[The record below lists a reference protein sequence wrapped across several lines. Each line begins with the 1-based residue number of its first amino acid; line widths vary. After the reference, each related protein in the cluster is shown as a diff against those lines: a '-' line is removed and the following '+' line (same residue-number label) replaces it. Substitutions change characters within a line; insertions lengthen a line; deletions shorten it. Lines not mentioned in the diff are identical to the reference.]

1 MQYFVSAENSS
12 YFYWQLE
19 LLIESFLM
27 QGIETD
33 LIIGL
38 AENNSQKVKGFSSNL
53 VKYSTKFIHANQGA
67 EINYLPINRVNAI
80 RNALASGILKFP
92 FALIHADMILKNP
105 IELSVDDQQYGVVV
119 NNVNE
124 ISPIEEK
131 IVNETINS
139 KLSEIAK
146 EKNVDP
152 KNFPNIPSFS
162 APVVFTKN
170 FENIADV
177 FFARLS
183 SNEMELIKEKGTDFP
198 CELVAWHITLRESFR
213 HCSIK
218 GKFMSANLLFDQ
230 ENINFIHYKTGIPPV
245 FHKKYYNFSS
255 GTFLTSEGPY
265 EILLEHN
272 PTTNTNYVHEV
283 IKSYNR
289 RWKR

>member
-27 QGIETD
+27 QGLENE

-38 AENNSQKVKGFSSNL
+38 AENNSRKVKGFSSNL

-92 FALIHADMILKNP
+92 FALIHADMILRNP
-105 IELSVDDQQYGVVV
+105 ITLSDDDQKYGVIV
-119 NNVNE
+119 NN
-124 ISPIEEK
+124 ISETGGAEAQ
-131 IVNETINS
+131 IVNETIDV
-139 KLSEIAK
+139 KLEKIAQ
-146 EKNVDP
+146 EKNIKPNSIP
-152 KNFPNIPSFS
+152 KIPFFS
-162 APVVFTKN
+162 APVVFTKS
-170 FENIADV
+170 FENIAEA
-177 FFARLS
+177 FFAQLS

-198 CELVAWHITLRESFR
+198 CELVAWHLTLRESFQ

-218 GKFMSANLLFDQ
+218 GKFMAANLLFDQ
-230 ENINFIHYKTGIPPV
+230 DNINFIHYKTGIPPV
-245 FHKKYYNFSS
+245 FHKKYYDFSN
-255 GTFLTSEGPY
+255 GTFLTGEGPY

-272 PTTNTNYVHEV
+272 PTINTNYVHDV
-283 IKSYNR
+283 IRSYNR